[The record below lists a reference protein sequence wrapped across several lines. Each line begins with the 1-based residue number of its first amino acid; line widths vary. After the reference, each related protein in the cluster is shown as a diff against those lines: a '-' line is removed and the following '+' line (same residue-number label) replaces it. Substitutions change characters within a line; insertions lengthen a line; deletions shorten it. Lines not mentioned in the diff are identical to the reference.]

1 MLFKK
6 NPHRLWTMGGAPLFM
21 CTVHSAS
28 MTSYGCS
35 RELLALFTA
44 TQLWIHSSENKILI
58 RYHIVWLLVVI
69 FSWRCNKRSYV
80 RLHCF
85 LSDKKRRKEWEDARG
100 RINFLKTRFFFLPT
114 LALMPLSL
122 LEDHS
127 YWQSLQTAETRN
139 ARCHLLGWK
148 HADAN
153 HDARPLEEF
162 LGVDFFPYPGLLVSL
177 WREIDG
183 TIFGLNLYLYPP
195 PPVSSFSSCGYHI
208 SILFSELSI
217 PKCVVVKNSNK

>member
-1 MLFKK
+1 
-6 NPHRLWTMGGAPLFM
+6 MGGAIFY
-21 CTVHSAS
+21 VHSTFS
-28 MTSYGCS
+28 IDDVIWLLSC
-35 RELLALFTA
+35 ELLAHFTA
-44 TQLWIHSSENKILI
+44 TQLSIHSSENKIVI

-69 FSWRCNKRSYV
+69 FSRRCNKRSYV

-127 YWQSLQTAETRN
+127 YWQSLQTAETRK

-162 LGVDFFPYPGLLVSL
+162 LSADFFPYPGLLVSL

-183 TIFGLNLYLYPP
+183 TIFGLNLYLHPT
-195 PPVSSFSSCGYHI
+195 PPVSSFSSCVHHI